1 MSVRN
6 LENFEKRANEFPI
19 IPTTR
24 PRNYNE
30 KKSGSQS
37 VVQCNSRKGELQ
49 VKQEVGD
56 KTTTKTFT
64 FDKVYGPDSRQ
75 IDVYRGV
82 VEPLIE
88 EVLMG
93 YNCTVFA

>member
-1 MSVRN
+1 M
-6 LENFEKRANEFPI
+6 
-19 IPTTR
+19 
-24 PRNYNE
+24 
-30 KKSGSQS
+30 
-37 VVQCNSRKGELQ
+37 
-49 VKQEVGD
+49 KQEIGG

-64 FDKVYGPDSRQ
+64 FDKVYGPDSKQ
-75 IDVYRGV
+75 IDLYRGV